1 MTLIRKSLKGVK
13 SEDDYLT
20 EKAHPTCLPPNGLD
34 LARLKKLAADMR
46 ATAIPPV
53 VRIVRFGAPVEKKP
67 EIPELTYLTPFAAA
81 FVLRSPDVKRSFAFV
96 VDGAP
101 EVAYRIVHDPAG
113 AAKIEEQ
120 KGVAALVSIDRTKL
134 SGTTRVDLAVFGRNP
149 GTGWG
154 APTYVSFSVVDM
166 DAPYHD
172 PALVPR
178 TEAK

>member
-1 MTLIRKSLKGVK
+1 MTLVRKSLKEVK
-13 SEDDYLT
+13 TEDDYLT

-46 ATAIPPV
+46 VPAIPPV
-53 VRIVRFGAPVEKKP
+53 VRIVRFGAQVEKKP
-67 EIPELTYLTPFAAA
+67 EIPELTYFTPFAAA
-81 FVLRSPDVKRSFAFV
+81 FVLRSPDEKRSFAFV
-96 VDGAP
+96 VDGAA
-101 EVAYRIVHDPAG
+101 EVAYRIVHDPG

>member
-1 MTLIRKSLKGVK
+1 
-13 SEDDYLT
+13 
-20 EKAHPTCLPPNGLD
+20 
-34 LARLKKLAADMR
+34 
-46 ATAIPPV
+46 
-53 VRIVRFGAPVEKKP
+53 VEKKP

-96 VDGAP
+96 VDGAH

-113 AAKIEEQ
+113 AAKVEEQ